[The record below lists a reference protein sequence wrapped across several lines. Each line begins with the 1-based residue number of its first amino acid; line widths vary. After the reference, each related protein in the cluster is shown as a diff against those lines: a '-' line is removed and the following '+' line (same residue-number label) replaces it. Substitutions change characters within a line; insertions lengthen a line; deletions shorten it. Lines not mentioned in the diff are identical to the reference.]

1 MDVDLLRDGEQFST
15 FDSSSFLDP
24 YPDEGTTLDS
34 IHSLTPN
41 GYEWTLEG
49 EQEINGD
56 IALIPVCDMNLTNIN
71 DTAPSIDDFHKI
83 MSDWQQFIN
92 VDASTDFAIEEPI
105 LNTKDVP
112 QPCTET
118 EDLLNTSNFDIT
130 EYLNDVDPIPQ
141 APVSTNSANV
151 SPTSSSESCTSNTN
165 ASSRKFKAGM
175 KKMDLQAQR
184 YIIEED
190 DDDVDVE
197 TISEC
202 EENTPVLEAKDLTT
216 LLEQFEATQI
226 PHFPDNFVSESI
238 PSHIFEE
245 EEEEATPVNIKQVV
259 KKEEALVVKQEAID
273 DDYTYGYGRR
283 KGSDKKNRKI
293 DKRKKDDS
301 ASNLKEQAPAV
312 SKKEPQLPLIVKKEP
327 VSPIAIKKEP
337 QSPLVIKKELVSPVV
352 VVAKKEPVPPVI
364 VKKELPSPIPNK
376 STPKP
381 VNTKNVTT
389 STSKPQSV
397 DPPSLKPDEYIQKLP
412 KAPEKPLQPS
422 KKPLETPQKVSD
434 SRQKPSVCSEST
446 TSNTPNKQILDYLPQ
461 ELIERIKESG
471 KRKPISVIPPIPTKK
486 RGCPR
491 MQEACA
497 QLSRN
502 KMIKLVGDVHLDHNY
517 CSMNMVESYPKNPK
531 KDSGFESAEEEERT
545 VIGNQPT
552 VKTADGKLMVSL
564 LKVNTIHANKTAQ
577 KKKLNF
583 EEYKRRREGFGK
595 SQNNSQSCSPVT
607 STCSSPLPED
617 ENTRLLKHQE
627 KLKKMAKEVLN
638 TPPKGEKKPEHAL
651 VVAPPTP
658 LVVPPDMVMKTL
670 VSIGV
675 NTDFKVRRKN
685 LDPLAP
691 VERLDEI
698 KPLLQKASDMING
711 NSLITSVIENI
722 PKVIDSCDP
731 KHIAPENKDRLEHGE
746 DKTIVYL
753 PKNRVCQET
762 QSVECQT
769 NISLIQQ
776 TKASRYRR
784 RRVSSSSSESSDSS
798 QGSRRSR
805 SPARR
810 QKRNRSSGTSRC
822 SSSSKSS
829 RSSNSN
835 SSTCSTYSSR
845 SSSRSRSRSRSS
857 SPRYSRREKERLKE
871 IEERRVIY
879 VGRVAKG
886 STKEDLKMRF
896 QRFGPIT
903 NISLH
908 SRDHSYFDNYGFV
921 TFANKLDAYEA
932 IEHGNDDPWQPK
944 YDLSFGGRR
953 IFCQTTYS
961 DLDNMRDESGYFIQR
976 GGPTDDSFDQL
987 LRDVQDRI
995 RKRKA

>member
-238 PSHIFEE
+238 PSHIF

-564 LKVNTIHANKTAQ
+564 LKV
-577 KKKLNF
+577 
-583 EEYKRRREGFGK
+583 
-595 SQNNSQSCSPVT
+595 
-607 STCSSPLPED
+607 
-617 ENTRLLKHQE
+617 
-627 KLKKMAKEVLN
+627 
-638 TPPKGEKKPEHAL
+638 
-651 VVAPPTP
+651 
-658 LVVPPDMVMKTL
+658 
-670 VSIGV
+670 
-675 NTDFKVRRKN
+675 RRKN